1 MTRSSSSQTS
11 FQSVLI
17 ANRGEIALRII
28 RACREAGLRSIAVY
42 SDADRHAP
50 HVREADDAVHIGPTA
65 AAESYLN
72 IDCILEAACKSG
84 AGAIHPGYGFLS
96 ERSEFARA
104 VTAAGLVFIGP
115 DADVMDSMG
124 RKDSARAIAEKAGV
138 PVNPRYD
145 EDDVPADAYPV
156 LVKAAAGGGGK
167 GMRVVREAGELD
179 AAIAASRR
187 EAASA
192 FGDDTLLIER
202 YVEQGRHIEV
212 QVMADNHGNVVHLFE
227 RDCST
232 QRRHQKVIEE
242 APAPNLPPSV
252 RDTLHSSSVALCREV
267 GYTNAGTVEF
277 LVKGDEAFFL
287 EMNTR
292 LQVEHPVT
300 EEITGVDLVQWQFD
314 VAAGNPLP
322 VEQSEIH
329 QHGHAIEVRVYAE
342 DPYAGF
348 LPQAG
353 RATDVTWPNEAR
365 VDAAFESGQEV
376 STAYDPMLAKIIVHG
391 TDRDDA
397 RTALISALDETAV
410 FGVTTNTGFL
420 RRLVASD
427 EFADGAVHTGWLD
440 SDAAAEFT
448 TRPELPLEA
457 VETAARLWARIV
469 AIADEDPFGAADSW
483 RMGAEPAKTHVQL
496 NDLSGMHH
504 DFAFDREE
512 YAAAT
517 ALAVA
522 DPSGITIAWQGQPWR
537 LSIPDPMRG
546 FGQEGVGEAD
556 VVSPMPGTVLEVI
569 VATGDAVTEGQTL
582 GMVEAM
588 KMEIALKAP
597 YDGVISSVGAAAGDQ
612 VTLGHVL
619 FTVDPYGAE

>member
-1 MTRSSSSQTS
+1 MS
-11 FQSVLI
+11 FSSVLI
-17 ANRGEIALRII
+17 ANRGEIALRVI

-50 HVREADDAVHIGPTA
+50 HVREADDAVHIGPTP

-72 IDCILEAACKSG
+72 IGRILEAARTSG
-84 AGAIHPGYGFLS
+84 AEAIHPGYGFLS

-104 VTAAGLVFIGP
+104 VTEAGLVFIGP
-115 DADVMDSMG
+115 GADVMDSMG
-124 RKDSARAIAEKAGV
+124 RKDRARTIAEKAGV

-145 EDDVPADAYPV
+145 EDAVPADAYPV

-167 GMRVVREAGELD
+167 GMRVVREAGEL
-179 AAIAASRR
+179 AESIAAARR

-202 YVEQGRHIEV
+202 YVEHGRHVEV
-212 QVMADNHGNVVHLFE
+212 QVIADHHGNVVHLFE

-242 APAPNLPPSV
+242 APAPNLSPSV
-252 RDTLHSSSVALCREV
+252 RDTLHTSSVALCREV

-277 LVKGDEAFFL
+277 LVKGDDAFFL

-300 EEITGVDLVQWQFD
+300 EMITGIDLVQWQFA
-314 VAAGNPLP
+314 VAAGAELP
-322 VEQSEIH
+322 RDQTEIS
-329 QHGHAIEVRVYAE
+329 QQGHAIEVRVYAE
-342 DPYAGF
+342 DPYSGF

-353 RATDVTWPNEAR
+353 RATDVAWPEHAR
-365 VDAAFESGQEV
+365 VDAAFERGQEV

-391 TDRDDA
+391 NDREDA
-397 RTALISALDETAV
+397 RATLLRALDETAV

-427 EFADGAVHTGWLD
+427 EFAAGPVHTGWLD
-440 SDAAAEFT
+440 SDGSAALKEK
-448 TRPELPLEA
+448 PELPAAA
-457 VETAARLWARIV
+457 VEVAARLWARLITV
-469 AIADEDPFGAADSW
+469 ADQDPFGAADSW
-483 RMGAEPAKTHVQL
+483 RMGASPAKTHVQL
-496 NDLSGMHH
+496 NDESGEAHV
-504 DFAFDREE
+504 FAFDRQDYED
-512 YAAAT
+512 AAAP
-517 ALAVA
+517 AIA
-522 DPSGITIAWQGQPWR
+522 DPGGITIAWRGQPWR
-537 LSIPDPMRG
+537 LTIPDPMRG
-546 FGQEGVGEAD
+546 SGQVAPAAAD
-556 VVSPMPGTVLEVI
+556 VVSPMPGTVLVVL
-569 VATGDAVTEGQTL
+569 VAAGDVVTVGQTL

-597 YDGVISSVGAAAGDQ
+597 YDGVVAHVGAVAGSQ
-612 VTLGHVL
+612 VPLGHVL
-619 FTVDPYGAE
+619 FTVDPV

>member
-1 MTRSSSSQTS
+1 MFS
-11 FQSVLI
+11 SVLI

-50 HVREADDAVHIGPTA
+50 HVREADEAVHIGPTA

-72 IDCILEAACKSG
+72 IDRILEAAKSSG
-84 AGAIHPGYGFLS
+84 AEAIHPGYGFLS

-104 VTAAGLVFIGP
+104 VAAAGLVFIGP

-124 RKDSARAIAEKAGV
+124 RKDRARAIAEKAGV

-145 EDDVPADAYPV
+145 EGGVPADAYPV

-167 GMRVVREAGELD
+167 GMRVVREAGQLAEAV
-179 AAIAASRR
+179 AAARR

-202 YVEQGRHIEV
+202 YVENGRHVEV
-212 QVMADNHGNVVHLFE
+212 QVIADDHGNVVHLFE
-227 RDCST
+227 RDCSA

-242 APAPNLPPSV
+242 APAPNLAKTV
-252 RDTLHSSSVALCREV
+252 RDTLHRSSVALCREV

-277 LVKGDEAFFL
+277 LVKGDDAFFL

-300 EEITGVDLVQWQFD
+300 EETTGVDLVQWQFA
-314 VAAGNPLP
+314 VAAGRPLP
-322 VEQSEIH
+322 LAQSEIR
-329 QHGHAIEVRVYAE
+329 QYGHAIEVRVYAE
-342 DPYAGF
+342 DPYTDF

-353 RATDVTWPNEAR
+353 RATDVAWPGEAR
-365 VDAAFESGQEV
+365 VDAAFERGQEV

-391 TDRDDA
+391 KDREDA
-397 RTALISALDETAV
+397 RAALIRALDDTAV
-410 FGVTTNTGFL
+410 FGVTTNIGFL

-427 EFADGAVHTGWLD
+427 EFAEGAVHTGWLD

-448 TRPELPLEA
+448 TKPELPSEA
-457 VETAARLWARIV
+457 VDAAARLWARIIAV
-469 AIADEDPFGAADSW
+469 ADEDPFGAADSW
-483 RMGAEPAKTHVQL
+483 RMGAEPARTHVQL
-496 NDLSGMHH
+496 NDESGRSHA
-504 DFAFDREE
+504 FAFDRDDYED
-512 YAAAT
+512 AAA
-517 ALAVA
+517 LAIA
-522 DPSGITIAWQGQPWR
+522 DPGGITIAWQGQPWR
-537 LSIPDPMRG
+537 LTIPDPMRG
-546 FGQEGVGEAD
+546 SGHVAATEAD
-556 VVSPMPGTVLEVI
+556 VVSPMPGTVLEVK
-569 VATGDAVTEGQTL
+569 VTKGEVVTEGQTL

-588 KMEIALKAP
+588 KMEIALRAP
-597 YDGVISSVGAAAGDQ
+597 YDGVIAHIGAAAGDQ
-612 VTLGHVL
+612 IPLGYVL
-619 FTVDPYGAE
+619 FTVDPRGAR